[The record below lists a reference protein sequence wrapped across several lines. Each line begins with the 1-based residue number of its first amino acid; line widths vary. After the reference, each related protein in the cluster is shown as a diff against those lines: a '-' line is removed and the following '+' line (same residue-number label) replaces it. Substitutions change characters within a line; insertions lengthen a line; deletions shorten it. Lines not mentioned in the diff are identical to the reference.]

1 MLLQGQWPH
10 PLPLLIAW
18 LKDDVNIIAVSK
30 LPDDMAKRLPL
41 VMVTPAPS
49 GGQGADYTRT
59 RSVDIDVYTA
69 DWKSMADITGRIEAS
84 IFRLGGR
91 GNKYGYVDAS
101 QITEFSQIA
110 YENASGVLRC
120 TATASLDM
128 RPKTSLK

>member
-1 MLLQGQWPH
+1 MKDH
-10 PLPLLIAW
+10 LPC
-18 LKDDVNIIAVSK
+18 VRV
-30 LPDDMAKRLPL
+30 P
-41 VMVTPAPS
+41 PAP
-49 GGQGADYTRT
+49 GGGPGADYTRT
-59 RSVDIDVYTA
+59 RSVDIDVYAA

-91 GNKYGYVDAS
+91 GNRYGYVDAS

-110 YENASGVLRC
+110 YERAAGVLRC

>member
-18 LKDDVNIIAVSK
+18 LKTDVNITAVSK

-41 VMVTPAPS
+41 VMVTPAPG
-49 GGQGADYTRT
+49 GGQGTDYTRT
-59 RSVDIDVYTA
+59 RSVDIDVYAA

-84 IFRLGGR
+84 IFRLSGR
-91 GNKYGYVDAS
+91 GNQCGYVDAATL
-101 QITEFSQIA
+101 TEFSQIA
-110 YENASGVLRC
+110 YENAAGVLRC

>member
-41 VMVTPAPS
+41 VMVTPAPG

-59 RSVDIDVYTA
+59 RSVDIDVYAA

-91 GNKYGYVDAS
+91 GNEYGYVDAS

-120 TATASLDM
+120 TATASLGM

>member
-18 LKDDVNIIAVSK
+18 LKDDVGISAVSK
-30 LPDDMAKRLPL
+30 LPDDMKDHLPC
-41 VMVTPAPS
+41 VMVTPAPG
-49 GGQGADYTRT
+49 GGQGADYTRM
-59 RSVDIDVYTA
+59 RSVDIDVYAA

-84 IFRLGGR
+84 IFRFGGR
-91 GNKYGYVDAS
+91 GNRYGYVDAS

-110 YENASGVLRC
+110 YERAAGVLRC